1 LDASTRLAVRFA
13 SFSILMTL
21 LGFSADVV
29 AQEATGGASSAA
41 DPADR
46 EAPLPTAAQV
56 QLRVGDPSLQSLG
69 AALQRIV
76 RSELEGLGT
85 LRMSGT
91 PALPLED
98 LQLMIGCLGE
108 TDECFAAMATQLE
121 VDVVVLPS
129 LDRVGDERVLTVV
142 AFDRR
147 DNRRRSARRAHPDD
161 EALAGSVRSLL
172 RELYELPP
180 EPEPEPLPPVEP
192 REPVEAPSRGPGI
205 VPGVVIGAVGLAT
218 LGAALGVGLA
228 SGRAE
233 DDYREA
239 SVRTVEEVDAALA
252 RRSDAARLGTT
263 ATALYVAGG
272 ALTIAG
278 VVLAVLFGREKEDD
292 ARALRL
298 VPQVGPSSI
307 GLVVGGA
314 L

>member
-1 LDASTRLAVRFA
+1 MDSKTQPAARFA
-13 SFSILMTL
+13 IFAILTTL
-21 LGFSADVV
+21 LGFSADVG
-29 AQEATGGASSAA
+29 AQ
-41 DPADR
+41 

-69 AALQRIV
+69 AALQRLV

-85 LRMSGT
+85 VRMSGT

-129 LDRVGDERVLTVV
+129 LDRVGDDRVLTVV

-147 DNRRRSARRAHPDD
+147 DDRRRSARRAHPDD

-180 EPEPEPLPPVEP
+180 EPEPEPLLPVEP
-192 REPVEAPSRGPGI
+192 EPAPVETPSRGPGI

-218 LGAALGVGLA
+218 LGAAIGVGLA

-292 ARALRL
+292 TRALRL
-298 VPQVGPSSI
+298 APHVGPSSI

>member
-1 LDASTRLAVRFA
+1 MDASIRPAVRLVIT
-13 SFSILMTL
+13 SILSTL
-21 LGFSADVV
+21 LGFSADVG
-29 AQEATGGASSAA
+29 AQ
-41 DPADR
+41 D
-46 EAPLPTAAQV
+46 APLPTAAQV

-69 AALQRIV
+69 AALQRLV

-85 LRMSGT
+85 VRMSGT

-129 LDRVGDERVLTVV
+129 LDRVGDDRVLTVV

-180 EPEPEPLPPVEP
+180 EPEPEPLPPAEP
-192 REPVEAPSRGPGI
+192 REPEPVETPSRGPGI
-205 VPGVVIGAVGLAT
+205 VPGVVIGAVGLAA
-218 LGAALGVGLA
+218 LGAAIGVGLA

-278 VVLAVLFGREKEDD
+278 VVLAVLFGRETEDD

>member
-1 LDASTRLAVRFA
+1 LDASTRPVAHFA
-13 SFSILMTL
+13 IFAILLTL
-21 LGFSADVV
+21 LGFSADVG
-29 AQEATGGASSAA
+29 AQ
-41 DPADR
+41 

-69 AALQRIV
+69 AALQRLV
-76 RSELEGLGT
+76 RSELEVLGT
-85 LRMSGT
+85 VRMSGT

-129 LDRVGDERVLTVV
+129 LDLVGDERVLTVV

-147 DNRRRSARRAHPDD
+147 DNRRRSARRAHPDE

-180 EPEPEPLPPVEP
+180 EPEPEPLPTEEP
-192 REPVEAPSRGPGI
+192 REPEPVEAPSRGPGI

-239 SVRTVEEVDAALA
+239 PVRTVEEVDAALA

-263 ATALYVAGG
+263 ATALYVVGG

>member
-1 LDASTRLAVRFA
+1 MDASTRPVAHFA
-13 SFSILMTL
+13 IFAILLTL
-21 LGFSADVV
+21 LGFSADVG
-29 AQEATGGASSAA
+29 AQ
-41 DPADR
+41 

-69 AALQRIV
+69 AALQRLV
-76 RSELEGLGT
+76 RSELEVLGT
-85 LRMSGT
+85 VRMSGT

-129 LDRVGDERVLTVV
+129 LDLVGDERVLTVV

-147 DNRRRSARRAHPDD
+147 DNRRRSARRAHPDE

-180 EPEPEPLPPVEP
+180 EPEPEPLPTEEP
-192 REPVEAPSRGPGI
+192 REPEPVEAPSRGPGI

-239 SVRTVEEVDAALA
+239 PVRTVEEVDAALA

-263 ATALYVAGG
+263 ATALYVVGG